1 MRLKRV
7 TVRDFRCYERA
18 EVSLGPGLTV
28 ITGANGAG
36 KTNLLDAL
44 YFGCTGRSCRTSN
57 ERELIRFG
65 QGATRV
71 VATVSGVDSE
81 HELAVGFSPGEVKRM
96 TADGAPV
103 QRLLDVAQRPLISVF
118 DPDRLELIKGAPS
131 VRRAHI
137 DQFVA
142 ALWPARTAARKAYAQ
157 ALAQRNALI
166 ARVRGE
172 GASERVRAAFEPWD
186 LQLARHGIELMGDR
200 RAALDT
206 VSEPF
211 AGCCDLLGLEGE
223 PRIAYRPRSRATTV
237 EELVAELAERLSSDL
252 ERGFS
257 GHGPHRDDVS
267 VSRAGRELRNYGSQ
281 GQQRLA
287 LLGWLLA
294 EREALADRR
303 ESTPLML
310 LDDVMSEL
318 DAGRREA
325 LIELL
330 RSGDGQ
336 SVITATEA
344 EQVPGAEQSD
354 VHRLEVRDGVVVAN
368 PDSPRA
374 EHCEIAAAEH

>member
-1 MRLKRV
+1 MRVTRV

-18 EVSLGPGLTV
+18 EATFGPGLTV
-28 ITGANGAG
+28 ITGPNGAG
-36 KTNLLDAL
+36 KTNLLEAL
-44 YFGCTGRSCRTSN
+44 YFGCTGRSCRTAN
-57 ERELIRFG
+57 EREVIRFG

-71 VATVSGVDSE
+71 VAAVAGVGST
-81 HELAVGFSPGEVKRM
+81 HELSCGFSPGEVKRM

-103 QRLLDVAQRPLISVF
+103 GRLIDVAQRPLISVF

-131 VRRAHI
+131 VRRAHV

-142 ALWPARTAARKAYAQ
+142 ALWPARTATRKAYAQ
-157 ALAQRNALI
+157 ALAQRNALV
-166 ARVRGE
+166 ARLRRE
-172 GASERVRAAFEPWD
+172 GASDRVRAAFEPWD
-186 LQLARHGIELMGDR
+186 LQLARHGIELMSDR
-200 RAALDT
+200 RSALAA

-211 AGCCDLLGLEGE
+211 AGCCDLLGLDGE
-223 PRIAYRPRSRATTV
+223 PRIAYRPRSHASTI
-237 EELVAELAERLSSDL
+237 EQLVAELADRLPSDL

-267 VSRAGRELRNYGSQ
+267 LSRTGRELRNYGSQ

-294 EREALADRR
+294 ERAALAERR

-336 SVITATEA
+336 SVITATDA
-344 EQVPGAEQSD
+344 EQVPGAGEPD
-354 VHRLEVRDGVVVAN
+354 VHRLEVRDGLVA
-368 PDSPRA
+368 
-374 EHCEIAAAEH
+374 EIAVR

>member
-1 MRLKRV
+1 VRLKRV

-28 ITGANGAG
+28 ITGPNGAG

-142 ALWPARTAARKAYAQ
+142 ALWPARTTARKAYAQ

-172 GASERVRAAFEPWD
+172 GATDRVRAAFEPWD

-211 AGCCDLLGLEGE
+211 AGCCDLLGLDGE

-237 EELVAELAERLSSDL
+237 EELVAELAERLPSDL

-267 VSRAGRELRNYGSQ
+267 VSRAGREFRNYGSQ

-354 VHRLEVRDGVVVAN
+354 VHRLEVRDGVVA
-368 PDSPRA
+368 
-374 EHCEIAAAEH
+374 EIATAEN

>member
-1 MRLKRV
+1 VRLKRV

-28 ITGANGAG
+28 ITGPNGAG

-142 ALWPARTAARKAYAQ
+142 ALWPARTTARKAYAQ

-172 GASERVRAAFEPWD
+172 GATDRVRAAFEPWD

-211 AGCCDLLGLEGE
+211 AGCCDLLGLDGE

-237 EELVAELAERLSSDL
+237 EELVAELAERLPSDL

-354 VHRLEVRDGVVVAN
+354 VHRLEVRDGVVA
-368 PDSPRA
+368 
-374 EHCEIAAAEH
+374 EIATAEN

>member
-1 MRLKRV
+1 MRLTRV

-18 EVSLGPGLTV
+18 AVSLGPGLTV
-28 ITGANGAG
+28 ITGPNGAG

-71 VATVSGVDSE
+71 VATVSSDDGE
-81 HELAVGFSPGEVKRM
+81 HELSCGFSPGEVKRM

-118 DPDRLELIKGAPS
+118 DPDRLELIKGAPA

-142 ALWPARTAARKAYAQ
+142 ALWPARTTARKAYAQ

-166 ARVRGE
+166 SRVRGE
-172 GASERVRAAFEPWD
+172 GASDRVRAAFEPWD
-186 LQLARHGIELMGDR
+186 LQLAGHGIELMGDR
-200 RAALDT
+200 RAALDA

-211 AGCCDLLGLEGE
+211 AGCCDLLGLDGE
-223 PRIAYRPRSRATTV
+223 PRIAYRPRSRAATAQ
-237 EELVAELAERLSSDL
+237 ELVAELAERLPSDL

-267 VSRAGRELRNYGSQ
+267 VSRGGRELRNYGSQ

-318 DAGRREA
+318 DGARREA

-336 SVITATEA
+336 SVITATEP

-354 VHRLEVRDGVVVAN
+354 VQRLEVRDGVVAEVAT
-368 PDSPRA
+368 A
-374 EHCEIAAAEH
+374 GH

>member
-1 MRLKRV
+1 VRLKRV

-28 ITGANGAG
+28 ITGPNGAG